1 MKQARN
7 PVKAVETTVRILD
20 ALRSLD
26 GAGVTAVAERAGTT
40 KGTAH
45 NHLSTLEEHGY
56 VAREGD
62 EFVLGLRFFESGIYV
77 RNRKPIYEVG
87 VPEVEKLAAETG
99 EIANVLVEEHGYGVY
114 LHRATGDQALSLD
127 TGVGSRVHL
136 HNTALGKAILA
147 HLPRERVDEI
157 LDCRGFPSTT
167 ANTITDRETLFATL
181 DDVRERGV
189 AFDMEERADG
199 VRCVAAPVTTNDGTV
214 CGAVSVAGP
223 TSRMK
228 GERLESDIPEL
239 VRRAANV
246 VGINLTYH

>member
-1 MKQARN
+1 MNEARN
-7 PVKAVETTVRILD
+7 PVKSVETTIRVLD

-45 NHLSTLEEHGY
+45 NHLTTLEQHGY

-62 EFVLGLRFFESGIYV
+62 EFVLGLRFFEAGIYV
-77 RNRKPIYEVG
+77 RDRRPIYEVG
-87 VPEVEKLAAETG
+87 VPEVERLAEETG
-99 EIANVLVEEHGYGVY
+99 EIANVFTEEHGYGVY
-114 LHRATGDQALSLD
+114 LHRATGEQALSLD

-147 HLPRERVDEI
+147 RLPRRRVEEI
-157 LDCRGFPSTT
+157 VEARGLPATT
-167 ANTITDRETLFATL
+167 ANTITDREVLFAEL
-181 DDVRERGV
+181 RDVRERGV
-189 AFDMEERADG
+189 AFDMEERAEG
-199 VRCVAAPVTTNDGTV
+199 VRCVAAPVTTNDGAV

-228 GERLESDIPEL
+228 DERLESDVPEL

>member
-7 PVKAVETTVRILD
+7 PVKAVETTIRILD
-20 ALRSLD
+20 AIRALD

-45 NHLSTLEEHGY
+45 NHLTTLEEHGY

-77 RNRKPIYEVG
+77 RDRKPIYEVG

-114 LHRATGDQALSLD
+114 LHRATGEQALSLD
-127 TGVGSRVHL
+127 TGVGARVHL

-157 LDCRGFPSTT
+157 LDARGLPATT
-167 ANTITDRETLFATL
+167 ANTITDREELFAAL
-181 DDVRERGV
+181 DGIRERGV

-228 GERLESDIPEL
+228 GERLESDVPEL

>member
-1 MKQARN
+1 MKPARN
-7 PVKAVETTVRILD
+7 PVKAVETTIRILE
-20 ALRSLD
+20 ALESLD

-45 NHLSTLEEHGY
+45 NHLTTLEEHGY
-56 VAREGD
+56 VAREGN

-87 VPEVEKLAAETG
+87 VPEVEKLAEETG

-114 LHRATGDQALSLD
+114 LHRATGEQALSLD

-157 LDCRGFPSTT
+157 LDSRGLPRTT
-167 ANTITDRETLFATL
+167 ANTITDRATLLATL

-214 CGAVSVAGP
+214 CGAVSIAGP

-228 GERLESDIPEL
+228 GERLESDVPEL

>member
-1 MKQARN
+1 MRKAKN
-7 PVKAVETTVRILD
+7 PVKAVETTIRILD
-20 ALRSLD
+20 ALHALG
-26 GAGVTAVAERAGTT
+26 GAGVTAVAERTGTT

-45 NHLSTLEEHGY
+45 NHLTTLEEHGY

-77 RNRKPIYEVG
+77 RDRKPIYEVG
-87 VPEVEKLAAETG
+87 VPEVETLADETG
-99 EIANVLVEEHGYGVY
+99 EIANLLVEEHGYGIY
-114 LHRATGDQALSLD
+114 LHRAAGEQALSLD

-147 HLPRERVDEI
+147 HRPREEVEEI
-157 LDCRGFPSTT
+157 LDARGLPSTT
-167 ANTITDRETLFATL
+167 TNTITDRETLFATL
-181 DDVRERGV
+181 NDVRERGV
-189 AFDMEERADG
+189 AFDREERADG

-228 GERLESDIPEL
+228 GSRLETDIPEL
-239 VRRAANV
+239 VSRAANV

>member
-7 PVKAVETTVRILD
+7 PVKSVETTIRILD
-20 ALRSLD
+20 ALRALD

-45 NHLSTLEEHGY
+45 NHLTTLEEHGY
-56 VAREGD
+56 VAREDD

-77 RNRKPIYEVG
+77 RDRKPIYEVG

-127 TGVGSRVHL
+127 TGVGSRVYL

-147 HLPRERVDEI
+147 HLPRDRVDEI
-157 LDCRGFPSTT
+157 LDYRGFPSTT

-199 VRCVAAPVTTNDGTV
+199 VRCVAAPVTTNDDTV